1 MIKNLQIRTLFLKF
15 RSTLNGMSDAFKT
28 LVKRGGYFSL
38 VGFLLVGIFLS
49 SCNGSRGLAKKG
61 AQLQE
66 VGLYSDAADFFYKS
80 LLKNNKNIDARI
92 GLSSAG
98 QLVLNEKLSEFSRA
112 KATGD
117 NRKAVYTYLDATAYR
132 EKVQRLGISLSAPDY
147 FVSDFNESKS
157 AYLKTLYNRG
167 NDLMA
172 EKSFDE
178 ANAVFNELTRLEPN
192 YKDVKQLKSVSENE
206 PIYMTA
212 TSLFDRSE
220 YRKAYYEFDAIY
232 TSDPNYKDVA
242 ILRSEC
248 LDKGQYPVAMVPFEN
263 TTRARGVEKKVQAFV
278 LTDLSSL
285 HDPFLKVIERDNM
298 DVILREQRLNLSGM
312 VNEQTAANVGNLL
325 GAKAIL
331 TGTVLSYSSKPGRL
345 TAREKDAYESYQ
357 VKLYNKEEDKN
368 YYETRYKSVKYT
380 EYYNTNE
387 VSVSFQYKAISLET
401 GEVLFSKVVNK
412 NMDSNMYYAVYPGEV
427 TNLYPSGKDGII
439 TASRDRNQLISLM
452 RAPREIKSV
461 DQLSNEAYT
470 SVAKA
475 LSSDLINQINK
486 R

>member
-1 MIKNLQIRTLFLKF
+1 MIKNLQVRTLFLKR
-15 RSTLNGMSDAFKT
+15 RSTLYDMKDAFKIFI
-28 LVKRGGYFSL
+28 KQGGYYSL
-38 VGFLLVGIFLS
+38 VGFLLMGLVLS
-49 SCNGSRGLAKKG
+49 SCNGSKGLAKKG
-61 AQLQE
+61 AQLQQA
-66 VGLYSDAADFFYKS
+66 GLHTDAADFYYKS
-80 LLKNNKNIDARI
+80 LIKNNKNVNARI
-92 GLSSAG
+92 GLTSAG
-98 QLVLNEKLSEFSRA
+98 QQVLNEKLSEFSRA

-117 NRKAVYTYLDATAYR
+117 DRKAVYSYLDATAYR
-132 EKVQRLGISLSAPDY
+132 EKVQRLGISLTAPDY
-147 FVSDFNESKS
+147 FTSDFNESKS

-178 ANAVFNELTRLEPN
+178 ANAVFSELTRLEPN
-192 YKDVKQLKSVSENE
+192 YKDVNQLKSVSKNE
-206 PIYMTA
+206 PIYIGA
-212 TSLFDRSE
+212 TSLFDRNE

-232 TSDPNYKDVA
+232 KSDPNYKDVA

-248 LDKGQYPVAMVPFEN
+248 LDKGQYPVALVPFEN
-263 TTRARGVEKKVQAFV
+263 TTRAYGVEKKVQAFV
-278 LTDLSSL
+278 LTDLSAI

-312 VNEQTAANVGNLL
+312 VNEQTASEVGNLL

-331 TGTVLSYSSKPGRL
+331 TGTVLSYSSKPGKL
-345 TAREKDAYESYQ
+345 MAREKDAYESYQ

-368 YYETRYKSVKYT
+368 YFETRYKPVKYT

-387 VSVSFQYKAISLET
+387 VSISFQYKAISLET
-401 GEVLFSKVVNK
+401 GEILFSKVVNK
-412 NMDSNMYYAVYPGEV
+412 NMDSNLYYAVYPGEV
-427 TNLYPSGKDGII
+427 TNLYPSGKDGMI
-439 TASRDRNQLISLM
+439 TATRERNQLINLM

-486 R
+486 L

>member
-1 MIKNLQIRTLFLKF
+1 MGN
-15 RSTLNGMSDAFKT
+15 AFKGLIKHGT
-28 LVKRGGYFSL
+28 FYSFIGL
-38 VGFLLVGIFLS
+38 LLVGISLS
-49 SCNGSRGLAKKG
+49 ACNGSKGLAKKG
-61 AQLQE
+61 AQLQQA
-66 VGLYSDAADFFYKS
+66 GLYSDAADFFYNS
-80 LLKNNKNIDARI
+80 LLKNNKNVDARI

-98 QLVLNEKLSEFSRA
+98 QQVLNDKLSEFSRA
-112 KATGD
+112 KAVGD
-117 NRKAVYTYLDATAYR
+117 NKKAVYTYLDATAYR
-132 EKVQRLGISLSAPDY
+132 EKVQRLGISLTAPDY

-178 ANAVFNELTRLEPN
+178 ASAVFNELTRLEPN
-192 YKDVKQLKSVSENE
+192 YKDVNELKSVSQNE
-206 PIYMTA
+206 PIYLAA
-212 TSLFDRSE
+212 TSLFDRNE

-232 TSDPNYKDVA
+232 KSDANYKDVA

-248 LDKGQYPVAMVPFEN
+248 LDKGQYPVAVVPFEN
-263 TTRARGVEKKVQAFV
+263 TTRVRGIETKVQAFV
-278 LTDLSSL
+278 LTDLSAIR
-285 HDPFLKVIERDNM
+285 DPFLKIIERDNM

-312 VNEQTAANVGNLL
+312 VNEQTAAEVGNLL

-331 TGTVLSYSSKPGRL
+331 TGTVLSYYSKPGKF
-345 TAREKDAYESYQ
+345 TAREIDAYESYQ
-357 VKLYNKEEDKN
+357 VKRYNKAEDRN
-368 YYETRYKSVKYT
+368 YYETKYKSVKYT
-380 EYYNTNE
+380 EYFNTNE
-387 VSVSFQYKAISLET
+387 VSISFQYKAISLET

-412 NMDSNMYYAVYPGEV
+412 NLDSQVYYAVYPGEI

-439 TASRDRNQLISLM
+439 TATRERNQLINLM

-475 LSSDLINQINK
+475 LSKDIINQINK
-486 R
+486 L